1 MRRTIDIVRLEQT
14 LTEVF
19 DDRYISVRE
28 QLHIDQCSDPF
39 DEARLIEDAAVATE
53 QLDTAWQHRRQAQA
67 AFERLKA
74 GRYGVCASCGR
85 EISEARLSAHPVAIR
100 CLRCEQIY
108 EAFRGNGENV
118 DSKSIRKW
126 LDTAPDAA

>member
-19 DDRYISVRE
+19 DDRHTSVRE
-28 QLHIDQCSDPF
+28 QLHIDQCSDPI

-53 QLDTAWQHRRQAQA
+53 QLDTAWQ
-67 AFERLKA
+67 RLKA

-85 EISEARLSAHPVAIR
+85 EISEARLNAHPVATR

-108 EAFRGNGENV
+108 EAFRSNGDNV

-126 LDTAPDAA
+126 LDKAPDAA